1 MKSAAMRSQSEYDVT
16 YQENGAEDQLSAVL
30 HSAIQYGTNLQN
42 SLDDIKDNTRRL
54 FWWTS
59 TLVCICLGLF
69 LLGQLLRLR
78 KELIKLVRYQEQFHR
93 MWYEDREIE
102 IERIEEQRRE
112 RQLEERRRQARYAAR
127 GRASSSDVG
136 RDTRRRTPMGSPRLN
151 SMAEEPYASTSQYQR
166 LSPFGSQVNAAL
178 DTAPLQGV
186 DRDEWVRK
194 VASMTQGLRREHYEK
209 RSQGE
214 EDGDEEDSIY
224 S

>member
-1 MKSAAMRSQSEYDVT
+1 MSSQSDYDVT
-16 YQENGAEDQLSAVL
+16 YQERGAEDQLSAVL

-42 SLDDIKDNTRRL
+42 SLDDIRDNTKRL

-59 TLVCICLGLF
+59 TLICICLGLF
-69 LLGQLLRLR
+69 LLGQLVRLR
-78 KELIKLVRYQEQFHR
+78 KELTKLVQYQEHFRQ
-93 MWYEDREIE
+93 MWDEDREIE
-102 IERIEEQRRE
+102 LERIEAQRRE

-136 RDTRRRTPMGSPRLN
+136 RDTRRRTPIGSPRLN

-166 LSPFGSQVNAAL
+166 LSPFGSQVDAAL
-178 DTAPLQGV
+178 NTAPLEGAE
-186 DRDEWVRK
+186 RDEWVRR
-194 VASMTQGLRREHYEK
+194 VASMTQGLRRNYYEK
-209 RSQGE
+209 QSQGE